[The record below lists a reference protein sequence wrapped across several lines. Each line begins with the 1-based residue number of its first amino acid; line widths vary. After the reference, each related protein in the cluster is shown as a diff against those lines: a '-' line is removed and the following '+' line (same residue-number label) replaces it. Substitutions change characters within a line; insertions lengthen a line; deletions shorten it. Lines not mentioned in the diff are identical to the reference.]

1 MIQLEL
7 KFGLVRD
14 FSQGTK
20 AKQIINYH
28 VQLMRRNLLSCG
40 VSTIYNYLSIHFVI
54 YPDIVSISESFKT
67 LTYINVGTAVG
78 SPVIFM
84 EPQIGFF
91 FQRRAELKP
100 SCPRSST
107 YLSSLYS
114 VKHSI
119 MSKTLFITRQDVFAH
134 TQTSAKKKNQNV
146 TESTHCSRFPFF
158 VRHCSASLYCHENI
172 RLWPL
177 PHSLFHMAWREPHT
191 G

>member
-1 MIQLEL
+1 
-7 KFGLVRD
+7 
-14 FSQGTK
+14 
-20 AKQIINYH
+20 
-28 VQLMRRNLLSCG
+28 MRRNLLSCG

-134 TQTSAKKKNQNV
+134 TQTSAKKKIKMSLRV
-146 TESTHCSRFPFF
+146 HIAADSCSSSGTAVPACTAMKILDCGLSLTAYSIWHGGNLILDNMANFPSFILTSHF
-158 VRHCSASLYCHENI
+158 SK
-172 RLWPL
+172 
-177 PHSLFHMAWREPHT
+177 
-191 G
+191 